1 MVWLGCA
8 MAVWAAAGG
17 EATGAPGAKAAPPL
31 PAVATSTSRL
41 FGMLLLGPEAADSAT
56 EQRYEEAPIR
66 EETPTV
72 QLGGALRFNFSFNTY
87 GGPSQFPSASSFDVF
102 RLDVGARYADLVF
115 SAQYR
120 FYAGYNMLQHG
131 YIGTEL
137 EREGLSFRLG
147 VTQVP
152 FGVLPYASHNFFF
165 SLPYYVG
172 LEDDYDLGIKT
183 IVELGDLEIQLAF
196 FKNDEGGYSGSSLDS
211 ARYSYDL
218 VRTRPGVLSAAG
230 ISEARSLEETNQANL
245 RIAWTLRHGE
255 HLSAELGFSGQIG
268 QTFERSTN
276 RRGVQ
281 WAMAGHLD
289 ADLGPVNVV
298 AEGGRYEIG
307 MDESAVADSRL
318 VAMGAYDAPYTV
330 AARAEF
336 LTTGIAWEIPLSY
349 WLFESITF
357 YDDFSALYKDPEEF
371 EDSFQNTA
379 GFLLA
384 VGPVY
389 TYLDFA
395 AGRNHPFL
403 GLQYVRALGPGDP
416 TQSWELRF
424 NINVGWYF

>member
-1 MVWLGCA
+1 M
-8 MAVWAAAGG
+8 
-17 EATGAPGAKAAPPL
+17 
-31 PAVATSTSRL
+31 
-41 FGMLLLGPEAADSAT
+41 
-56 EQRYEEAPIR
+56 
-66 EETPTV
+66 
-72 QLGGALRFNFSFNTY
+72 
-87 GGPSQFPSASSFDVF
+87 F

-289 ADLGPVNVV
+289 AGLGPVNVV
-298 AEGGRYEIG
+298 AEGG
-307 MDESAVADSRL
+307 
-318 VAMGAYDAPYTV
+318 T
-330 AARAEF
+330 
-336 LTTGIAWEIPLSY
+336 
-349 WLFESITF
+349 
-357 YDDFSALYKDPEEF
+357 
-371 EDSFQNTA
+371 
-379 GFLLA
+379 
-384 VGPVY
+384 
-389 TYLDFA
+389 
-395 AGRNHPFL
+395 
-403 GLQYVRALGPGDP
+403 
-416 TQSWELRF
+416 LRDRD
-424 NINVGWYF
+424 G